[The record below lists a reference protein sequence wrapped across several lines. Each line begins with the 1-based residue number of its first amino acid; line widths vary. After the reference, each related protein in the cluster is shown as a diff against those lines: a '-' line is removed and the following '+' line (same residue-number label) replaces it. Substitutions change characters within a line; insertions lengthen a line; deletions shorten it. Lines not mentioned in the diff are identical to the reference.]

1 MAKDG
6 SLRIGL
12 YLVATALLVGAPAMR
27 FGFAE
32 EARTH
37 GSGASGPGDS
47 PPTRSYATP
56 GGAQHDTH
64 TDLKSGNG
72 PEKNGDGTT
81 SRKSSPGAMER
92 NSKTG
97 ERGAH
102 PANGGTNRSGNADS
116 RSDAHAG
123 PHTDTRLDD
132 RAGMKDLGP
141 IDTRMSV
148 HLQLRRPRVKSDK
161 AREVK
166 INLRRPNRANPHLE
180 STKANGVVGGSP
192 RNAIGLSLPSR
203 DAGPVELHFGE
214 EHPLVSGGDDRH
226 ANAGLN
232 QARLPHPT
240 VMVFVPAP
248 TAKRAAIGTIGGN
261 NFARRNWGA
270 LGGPAKMDG
279 GINGTT
285 LRPAH

>member
-12 YLVATALLVGAPAMR
+12 YLVATALLVSAPAMR
-27 FGFAE
+27 PGFAE
-32 EARTH
+32 EARTV
-37 GSGASGPGDS
+37 GSGASSPGDS
-47 PPTRSYATP
+47 PPTRSYASP
-56 GGAQHDTH
+56 GGAQPDSH

-72 PEKNGDGTT
+72 PEKNDDGTT
-81 SRKSSPGAMER
+81 GRKSSPGAMGR
-92 NSKTG
+92 NSKTDEG
-97 ERGAH
+97 GGH
-102 PANGGTNRSGNADS
+102 PANDADRPGNADAH
-116 RSDAHAG
+116 SDAHAG
-123 PHTDTRLDD
+123 PHTDTRHDD
-132 RAGMKDLGP
+132 HAAMKDLGP

-166 INLRRPNRANPHLE
+166 INLRRPNRAYPHLQ
-180 STKANGVVGGSP
+180 STKATGVVGGVP

-203 DAGPVELHFGE
+203 DAAPIEPHFGA
-214 EHPLVSGGDDRH
+214 EHPLVSGGNDRH

-240 VMVFVPAP
+240 ITVFVPAP
-248 TAKRAAIGTIGGN
+248 TANRAAIGTIGGN

-285 LRPAH
+285 QRPAR

>member
-1 MAKDG
+1 MTMDG

-12 YLVATALLVGAPAMR
+12 YLVATALLVSAPAMR
-27 FGFAE
+27 LGFAE
-32 EARTH
+32 EARAV

-47 PPTRSYATP
+47 PPTRSYASP
-56 GGAQHDTH
+56 GGAQPDSH
-64 TDLKSGNG
+64 TDLKSGSG
-72 PEKNGDGTT
+72 PEKNDDSTT
-81 SRKSSPGAMER
+81 GRKSWPGAMGR

-97 ERGAH
+97 GGGEHR
-102 PANGGTNRSGNADS
+102 ANGGTDWSGNADAH
-116 RSDAHAG
+116 SDAHVG

-148 HLQLRRPRVKSDK
+148 HLQLRRPSVKSDK

-166 INLRRPNRANPHLE
+166 INLRRPSRAYPHLQ
-180 STKANGVVGGSP
+180 STISTGAVP
-192 RNAIGLSLPSR
+192 RNAIGLSLPPR
-203 DAGPVELHFGE
+203 DAGPIELHFGA
-214 EHPLVSGGDDRH
+214 EHPLVSGGNDH
-226 ANAGLN
+226 HPNAGLN

-240 VMVFVPAP
+240 VTVFVPAP
-248 TAKRAAIGTIGGN
+248 TANRAAIGTIGGN

-285 LRPAH
+285 QRPAH

>member
-6 SLRIGL
+6 SLRIGF

-27 FGFAE
+27 LGFAE
-32 EARTH
+32 EARTL
-37 GSGASGPGDS
+37 GSGTSGPGDS
-47 PPTRSYATP
+47 PPTRSYASP
-56 GGAQHDTH
+56 GGAQPDGH
-64 TDLKSGNG
+64 TELKSGNG
-72 PEKNGDGTT
+72 PQKNDGGTT
-81 SRKSSPGAMER
+81 SRKSSPDAIGR

-97 ERGAH
+97 EGGGH
-102 PANGGTNRSGNADS
+102 PANGGTDWSGNADAHA
-116 RSDAHAG
+116 DAHAG

-132 RAGMKDLGP
+132 HAGMKDLGP

-148 HLQLRRPRVKSDK
+148 HQQLRRPRAKLDK

-166 INLRRPNRANPHLE
+166 INLRRPNRAYPHLQ
-180 STKANGVVGGSP
+180 STKATGVVGGSP

-203 DAGPVELHFGE
+203 DAGPVEPHFGA

-240 VMVFVPAP
+240 VRVFVPTP
-248 TAKRAAIGTIGGN
+248 TANRAAIGTIGGN

-270 LGGPAKMDG
+270 IGGPAKMGG

>member
-1 MAKDG
+1 MVMDG
-6 SLRIGL
+6 SMRIGF
-12 YLVATALLVGAPAMR
+12 YLVATALFVSAPAMCLS
-27 FGFAE
+27 FAE
-32 EARTH
+32 EARTV

-47 PPTRSYATP
+47 PPTRSNASP
-56 GGAQHDTH
+56 GGAQPDSH

-72 PEKNGDGTT
+72 PEKSNDGTT
-81 SRKSSPGAMER
+81 GRKSSPGAMGR

-97 ERGAH
+97 ERDGH
-102 PANGGTNRSGNADS
+102 PANGGTDWSGNADS
-116 RSDAHAG
+116 HSDAHAG

-148 HLQLRRPRVKSDK
+148 HMQLRRPRVKSDK
-161 AREVK
+161 SREVK
-166 INLRRPNRANPHLE
+166 INLRRPNRAYPHLQ
-180 STKANGVVGGSP
+180 STKATGVVGGSP
-192 RNAIGLSLPSR
+192 RNAIGLSLPPR
-203 DAGPVELHFGE
+203 DARPVELHFGA

-232 QARLPHPT
+232 QARLAHPT
-240 VMVFVPAP
+240 VKVFVPAP
-248 TAKRAAIGTIGGN
+248 TANRAAIGTIGGN